1 MKLSDFQ
8 MIDREKQPKL
18 LGFAAHGDVVDEAAL
33 RIVIREELLR
43 MREILGAR
51 MIAVSGAAPGADLI
65 FLKNCVELRI
75 PTVVILPSPKVH
87 FQKHF
92 KDAEEWKLA
101 EGLMSVALEVYETP
115 EAVEDRQLISRQM
128 LDWADALLFA
138 WDGMGGR
145 TTGDMVQDARYMGI
159 PARIIDAGSLIG
171 RWEIEADR
179 SRAARHGFADRKELL
194 EFFDARFARG

>member
-1 MKLSDFQ
+1 MEVK

-18 LGFAAHGDVVDEAAL
+18 LGFAGHADVADAGAL

-51 MIAVSGAAPGADLI
+51 MIAVSGAAAGADLI

-92 KDAEEWKLA
+92 KNAEEWKLA
-101 EGLMSVALEVYETP
+101 EGLLSVALEVYQVL
-115 EAVEDRQLISRQM
+115 EAGEDRQLISRQM
-128 LDWADALLFA
+128 LDWADAFLFG
-138 WDGMGGR
+138 WDAEVAGK
-145 TTGDMVQDARYMGI
+145 TGETMEDARHMGV
-159 PARIIDAGSLIG
+159 PARVIDAGSLIG
-171 RWEIEADR
+171 RWEIEVDQ
-179 SRAARHGFADRKELL
+179 SRAARHGFADRRELL
-194 EFFDARFARG
+194 EFFDARFLKA